1 MVSLRTKTN
10 DMSTI
15 KIPQN
20 GLPQEIANIPFGQV
34 IVLTDP
40 NQGIT
45 SKTIK
50 TVEFIHSV
58 ARKLDQKR
66 HIVNSLPVDAAGL
79 WGCVICKVK
88 TDDGVQIL
96 VSDWDSLLEMLC
108 DFWGLDYE
116 EISKIPDIIP
126 GWHKTHKGVTIGGV
140 NHPVR
145 VPLKP
150 TIEEGVGAE
159 SGVTTIQ
166 LLQVHSRDNTLGDIR
181 STFRDNF
188 NFGLGISLDE
198 IIALYKD
205 EEKNRKSYRLNIKVN
220 WKEYEELVPGSGM
233 VKKKK
238 MKACDLS
245 LIDNLGNPP
254 YSFELEAMA
263 KAIYLTYLFFPDGIA
278 YTQISS
284 SDEFYNIFK
293 QIYRKLPRAKACP
306 RKFDLENKEDLDT
319 FTNYISRIR
328 KAILKETNDTYA
340 VEQFAVEGWR
350 KDNYGIAG
358 ATDENRDVVR
368 KEFRIK

>member
-1 MVSLRTKTN
+1 MN
-10 DMSTI
+10 TI

-20 GLPQEIANIPFGQV
+20 GLQEISSIPFGQV
-34 IVLTDP
+34 FVLTDP
-40 NQGIT
+40 EQGIT
-45 SKTIK
+45 STTTNQILA
-50 TVEFIHSV
+50 IISI
-58 ARKLDQKR
+58 AGKLGQS
-66 HIVNSLPVDAAGL
+66 HIVYALPVQYSGL
-79 WGCVICKVK
+79 WGCYICKVK
-88 TDDGVQIL
+88 TDEGVQIL
-96 VSDWDSLLEMLC
+96 VSDKDSLLEMLC
-108 DFWGLDYE
+108 EFWGLDYKE
-116 EISKIPDIIP
+116 VSKSIDLSQRYERY
-126 GWHKTHKGVTIGGV
+126 VTIGGES
-140 NHPVR
+140 HPVR

-220 WKEYEELVPGSGM
+220 WKEYKEIVPGRGM

-263 KAIYLTYLFFPDGIA
+263 KAIYLTYLFFPEGIA

-306 RKFDLENKEDLDT
+306 RKF
-319 FTNYISRIR
+319 
-328 KAILKETNDTYA
+328 
-340 VEQFAVEGWR
+340 
-350 KDNYGIAG
+350 
-358 ATDENRDVVR
+358 
-368 KEFRIK
+368 